1 MALDKI
7 KILQSG
13 DKYGN
18 DMIVKMSFPGG
29 LEILGLA
36 TKNLYSGDWDFG
48 PTWNYVINSDSPF
61 LMDTGRRGMGPLL
74 MQMMESGGTKA
85 ADLEFVILS
94 HGHEDHDG
102 GLFALKQAAGIQ
114 VMAHEPYEAL
124 TAFSSDQAPS
134 ERLQNFPASCWHCP
148 MPESFS
154 EKHCRDYHNERNK
167 IGVTS
172 ITGGVCEVAPGV
184 SVLHVPG
191 HSPDCVAVLL
201 NDEVILTG
209 DAILPEITPH
219 PSREKYFK
227 STRCMLPSHFASAD
241 QLYGFR
247 AYIRSVKNLRKIS
260 DEFPNLTVLPGHRFT
275 SNGDFNLM
283 NLGQRCDEL
292 IQHHIQR
299 CSDILKLITSMPKT
313 PEEIAHEYFEPELLK
328 GFGMHLATNELL
340 SHFELLEL
348 SGDIVWTV
356 GKVVST
362 GNRGF
367 EGLIEAI
374 H

>member
-1 MALDKI
+1 MALDRI

-48 PTWNYVINSDSPF
+48 PTWNYVIISDNPF

-74 MQMMESGGTKA
+74 MEMMEYGGIKA
-85 ADLEFVILS
+85 ADLDFVILS

-102 GLFALKQAAGIQ
+102 GLFALKQAVGVE

-124 TAFSSDQAPS
+124 TAFSHRQAPS

-154 EKHCRDYHNERNK
+154 EKHCRDYHHERNK
-167 IGVTS
+167 LGVTS
-172 ITGGVCEVAPGV
+172 ITGEAREVATGV

-191 HSPDCVAVLL
+191 HSPDCIAVLL
-201 NDEVILTG
+201 KNEVILTG
-209 DAILPEITPH
+209 DTVLPEITPH
-219 PSREKYFK
+219 PSREQYFEN
-227 STRCMLPSHFASAD
+227 TRCMLPSHYASAD
-241 QLYGFR
+241 QLYGLR
-247 AYIRSVKNLRKIS
+247 AYIRSVKSLRKLA
-260 DEFPNLTVLPGHRFT
+260 DRFPNLTVLPGHRFT
-275 SNGDFNLM
+275 SNGDFNLV

-292 IQHHIQR
+292 VQHHIER
-299 CSDILKLITSMPKT
+299 CSDILKLIASKSKT
-313 PEEIAHEYFEPELLK
+313 PEEIAHEYFEPELLR
-328 GFGMHLATNELL
+328 GFGMHLAINELL

-348 SGDIVWTV
+348 SGDIVRAD
-356 GKVVST
+356 GKVAST

-367 EGLIEAI
+367 EALIQDI
-374 H
+374 N